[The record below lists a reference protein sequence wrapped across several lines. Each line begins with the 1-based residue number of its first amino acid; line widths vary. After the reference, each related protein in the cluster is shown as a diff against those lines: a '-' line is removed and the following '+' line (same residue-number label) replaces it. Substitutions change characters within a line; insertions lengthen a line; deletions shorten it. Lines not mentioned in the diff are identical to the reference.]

1 MTRLYTRRER
11 LDFIA
16 MMLVPA
22 MYVLLAGSV
31 ALAVASWVTR

>member
-16 MMLVPA
+16 FMLVPA
-22 MYVLLAGSV
+22 CYMLLAACI
-31 ALAVASWVTR
+31 ALVVASWVTR